1 MDVPSTMRG
10 KCMSEW
16 ACGGHGIV
24 RCSLGR
30 EPSQR
35 NISTHLSDMEVD
47 RESVGKQYVYEA
59 AMTYM
64 PVA

>member
-1 MDVPSTMRG
+1 
-10 KCMSEW
+10 MSEW

-47 RESVGKQYVYEA
+47 RARWGSREGGKRNWG
-59 AMTYM
+59 TLRHGTGKL
-64 PVA
+64 